1 MARSSDGTERPSASF
16 SLKEMK
22 AIAAEAG
29 LDPALV
35 ERAARL
41 TPVGSAGSPL
51 ERLLGGPVKY
61 RLGGHFATNLTD
73 ERAAHVLAVIRA
85 AAEQQGEGEA
95 TSSGLTWHS
104 VGEGSQILVSAH
116 AEGEGTRVRVMAD
129 RRAALMLTGTF
140 SVLGSL
146 AVGVVV
152 LVVGEAAELQSLPL
166 GLALMGSVM
175 ASVLAIGRSVW
186 VSTSRGIRE
195 RVDSLM
201 DTVGLS
207 LEDMGKGSATKTG
220 GPHREG
226 DEAGRDEGAR

>member
-1 MARSSDGTERPSASF
+1 
-16 SLKEMK
+16 MK
-22 AIAAEAG
+22 VIAAEAG

-41 TPVGSAGSPL
+41 TPGDPTRSRL

-73 ERAAHVLAVIRA
+73 ERAARLLNVVRA

-129 RRAALMLTGTF
+129 RRAALGLTATF
-140 SVLGSL
+140 SLLGSL

-152 LVVGEAAELQSLPL
+152 LVAGEAAELQSLPL
-166 GLALMGSVM
+166 GLALMGGGM
-175 ASVLAIGRSVW
+175 ASVLSIGRALW
-186 VSTSRGIRE
+186 VSTSRGVRE

-201 DTVGLS
+201 DTVGRT
-207 LEDMGKGSATKTG
+207 LEEMGNS
-220 GPHREG
+220 
-226 DEAGRDEGAR
+226 